1 MIKQRQGKDCI
12 EIYDPIRKKWLQQ
25 TPEEKV
31 RQLFIQYLLT
41 AKNIPASHISVER
54 EITVNGLSKRYDLVV
69 FDNAG
74 KPWMVIECK
83 APHIELTQE
92 VLEQA
97 GRYNST
103 LRAPIVGITNG
114 VDHKFFKVNFEENMK
129 SKCSDIP

>member
-1 MIKQRQGKDCI
+1 MIKQRQGKEYI
-12 EIYDPIRKKWLQQ
+12 EIYDPIRKKWLRQ

-31 RQLFIQYLLT
+31 RQLFIQYLLS

-69 FDNAG
+69 FDDAG

-92 VLEQA
+92 VMEQA

-114 VDHKFFKVNFEENMK
+114 MDHKFFKVNFEEENEK
-129 SKCSDIP
+129 